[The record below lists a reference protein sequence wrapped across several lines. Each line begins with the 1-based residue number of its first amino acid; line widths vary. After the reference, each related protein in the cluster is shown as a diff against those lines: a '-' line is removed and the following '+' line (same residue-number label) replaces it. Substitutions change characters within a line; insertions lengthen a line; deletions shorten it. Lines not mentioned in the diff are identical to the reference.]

1 MYVSIPDVFYA
12 PVSRLLNNENLFN
25 SNQNSPRQILI
36 GVSLPNQREDRW
48 IRDAA
53 AMKKEADTQGAT
65 LKIEYFDFDPVKQAQ
80 QVATMITEK
89 VSIIIIVPIDEE
101 ITKKLVEDAHA
112 AGIKMI
118 SYEAIAINSDI
129 NFFIGFNNIRV
140 GELQGKYLT
149 TYVPKGNYI
158 LLSGSPKGELFKE
171 GAMEYIT
178 PLVLNRSVKIIADKV
193 IEGWIPIDAYTI
205 VSDILNNVTDKIDGV
220 LAPNDATAGAVI
232 GALSEHGLARKT
244 AVTGQDADLAAV
256 KRIVDGTQLM
266 TVFKDSR
273 KLAKTAV
280 DTAIKLV
287 NGSVIDVTNDI
298 NNGLK
303 DVPSILVDPIAVD
316 KSNIDKTLV
325 AAGVYKKDEI
335 FNRLN

>member
-1 MYVSIPDVFYA
+1 
-12 PVSRLLNNENLFN
+12 
-25 SNQNSPRQILI
+25 
-36 GVSLPNQREDRW
+36 
-48 IRDAA
+48 
-53 AMKKEADTQGAT
+53 
-65 LKIEYFDFDPVKQAQ
+65 
-80 QVATMITEK
+80 
-89 VSIIIIVPIDEE
+89 
-101 ITKKLVEDAHA
+101 
-112 AGIKMI
+112 
-118 SYEAIAINSDI
+118 
-129 NFFIGFNNIRV
+129 
-140 GELQGKYLT
+140 
-149 TYVPKGNYI
+149 
-158 LLSGSPKGELFKE
+158 
-171 GAMEYIT
+171 MEYIT

-273 KLAKTAV
+273 KLAKIAV